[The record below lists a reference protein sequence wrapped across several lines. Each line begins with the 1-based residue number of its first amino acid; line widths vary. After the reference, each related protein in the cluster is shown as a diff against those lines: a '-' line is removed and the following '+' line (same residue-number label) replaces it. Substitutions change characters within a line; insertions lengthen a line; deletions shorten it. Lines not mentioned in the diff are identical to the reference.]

1 MAQIKEVILF
11 IYRFKND
18 KKYRYTVFETSDE
31 LERFTNNFGDSIIRV
46 KTETVRFHED

>member
-1 MAQIKEVILF
+1 MAQMKEVTLF

-18 KKYRYTVFETSDE
+18 KQYRYTVFETLDE
-31 LERFTNNFGDSIIRV
+31 LERFTSNFGDNIIRV